1 MQQECCLNLYTRNT
15 GKVDMVTRVNKIFS
29 NKDKEEKGFSWFS
42 VVSWTL
48 VSVLCHAV
56 FTTTVSE

>member
-1 MQQECCLNLYTRNT
+1 
-15 GKVDMVTRVNKIFS
+15 MVTRVNKIFS